1 MCGRAASYAHCAS
14 RETRSTI
21 VGTLLV
27 RPTARF
33 DTVCIHAGQ
42 TPDPSTGAIIT
53 PIYQTSTYVQDAL
66 GVHKGYE
73 YGRTHNPTRAALE
86 RNIAAIEGGR
96 DAFAFA
102 SGLAATGAL
111 MTLLQSGDHVVVTDN
126 TYGGTYR
133 LFERVLRKSQLD
145 FTYVDTSDLDAL
157 EGAFQPNTK
166 MLFVESPTNPVLRVT
181 DIAAASAL
189 AHARGVPVVV
199 DNTFASPYV
208 QRPLALGADMVLH
221 STTKFLNGHSD
232 SIGGI
237 VVAERDDHIEWLRF
251 IQNAEGAILGPMDA
265 WLVLRGTK
273 TLPLRMERHNANA
286 QQLAEFLAAH
296 PKVELVHYPGLPSH
310 PQHALAARQMKGF
323 GGLISFTM
331 GSLERARTVLNSV
344 RLMALAES
352 LGGVETLISH
362 PASMTH
368 GSVPAERRQALGV
381 TDDLVRVSVGIEHV
395 DDLIEDLAQA
405 LDRV

>member
-1 MCGRAASYAHCAS
+1 M
-14 RETRSTI
+14 
-21 VGTLLV
+21 LV

-86 RNIAAIEGGR
+86 GNIAAIEGGR
-96 DAFAFA
+96 AAFAFA

-111 MTLLQSGDHVVVTDN
+111 MTLLQAGDHVVVTDN

-133 LFERVLRKSQLD
+133 LFERVLRKTQLD

-157 EGAFQPNTK
+157 EGAFKPNTK

-181 DIAAASAL
+181 DIAAASAR

-208 QRPLALGADMVLH
+208 QRPLALGADLVLH

-286 QQLAEFLAAH
+286 QQIAEFLAAH

-368 GSVPAERRQALGV
+368 GSVPADRRQALGV
-381 TDDLVRVSVGIEHV
+381 TDDLVRVSVGVEHV